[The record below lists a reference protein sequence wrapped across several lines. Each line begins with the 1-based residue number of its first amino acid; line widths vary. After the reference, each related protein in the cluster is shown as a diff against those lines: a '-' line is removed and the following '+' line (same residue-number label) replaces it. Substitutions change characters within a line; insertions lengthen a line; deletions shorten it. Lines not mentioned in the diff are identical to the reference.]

1 MINWAP
7 RTDSGRWS
15 GGANGRLEGERF
27 RFMFLS
33 DLIPNMPE
41 GCRITLQV
49 RVLEIAMC
57 MLREFDGF
65 TFTSDERG

>member
-1 MINWAP
+1 
-7 RTDSGRWS
+7 
-15 GGANGRLEGERF
+15 
-27 RFMFLS
+27 MFLS

-41 GCRITLQV
+41 RCRITLQV